1 MANPL
6 YQMFGGGT
14 PMQQSGMMFQNP
26 MQRMQYIMQAMT
38 NPAAF
43 VRQRFPDIPE
53 NIQNDPNQI
62 LGYLQRTRGIS
73 DQQIQQVQQMAGQF
87 AGSGMM
93 R

>member
-6 YQMFGGGT
+6 YQMLGGGA
-14 PMQQSGMMFQNP
+14 PMQQSGMTFQNP